1 MRIYL
6 KEIILNKKFT
16 KKIKPEMK
24 ELIEKFN
31 ANPTGNAMLASNIGL
46 VAKKSGD
53 NEELNEGVNNVVITF
68 KINKKFLTLIGNLIY
83 SPETK
88 TGTLLAF
95 IGHINEME
103 SFDGIEVEINR
114 EEATAE
120 QYSFNIKQIMDQ
132 SDKINADLSDHNIV
146 KALSVYSEILSRE
159 EEATSMDIPTDKIR
173 LINGYLVDN
182 SISKERDKRKLSFIR
197 HLGRRRYVEQ
207 KDVKHVDRQ
216 YLSHEITIMHIEVTG
231 VKNVGVT
238 IKDVIKSKGQLPMSD
253 RKKFIATG
261 DYSGVSPLDYSI
273 AESITRRPSF
283 KIMIDG
289 KHTSLNK
296 SHLHIINVA
305 STIKNRTILKVV
317 TDIEN
322 DTVSNNEV
330 FQYLFN
336 KGSWNAIKPLPK
348 WIPDFKAKQ
357 FAKSTNLNESQRK
370 AFKIC
375 SDNTPVAFVQGP
387 PGTGKTHLIEK
398 LVDFYASNK
407 KKVLIASQTNVAVEN
422 VLDKLHK
429 DKEFPYLPIKIEY
442 RNKSLYSE
450 EQIGEQIG
458 KKIEN
463 ITGWNLEG
471 MEIPNIKEI
480 HAPRDFR
487 VVGSTTTS
495 SAIENKRWKEWLKQL
510 DVLIIDEISKSN
522 VPEIIRF
529 TTMAKK
535 VIFIGDQKQLDPMS
549 EINWS
554 TFDKDFKKDNEDI
567 ISKYISLSI
576 FENKYEDMRKR
587 KRAVMLN
594 INYRSVEPIARQY
607 AMFYNNKLEIGR
619 QTETVIKYKG
629 EPAFKPFTFI
639 SASGSKEE
647 FTGPSNS
654 RFNIREI
661 DIINDTL
668 EKLLSTLDD
677 PKKYSVAVITTYG
690 AQTEQIQ
697 KSINTHMMR
706 EYFQSF
712 KVNTVDAFQ
721 GDQADIVILST
732 VVADNSGS
740 KGFIS
745 DFRRLNVSISRARDL
760 LIVIGSENKLSSIMY
775 EVPECEPRAY
785 LAEMI
790 EYAKENDSFIKPEV
804 NHD

>member
-1 MRIYL
+1 MKIYL
-6 KEIILNKKFT
+6 NRIILNKKFT
-16 KKIKPEMK
+16 NKINADTK
-24 ELIEKFN
+24 ELIGAFN
-31 ANPTGNAMLASNIGL
+31 ANPTGNVMLSSNIGL
-46 VAKKSGD
+46 VLKED
-53 NEELNEGVNNVVITF
+53 ETNPELKTALNNVVITF
-68 KINKKFLTLIGNLIY
+68 KINKKYLTLIGNLQY

-88 TGTLLAF
+88 TGILLSF
-95 IGHINEME
+95 IGHINNDASYE
-103 SFDGIEVEINR
+103 GIEVEI
-114 EEATAE
+114 EKGELTEE
-120 QYSFNIKQIMDQ
+120 QYSFNVEQLMKQK
-132 SDKINADLSDHNIV
+132 DKINADLSDHNIV
-146 KALSVYSEILSRE
+146 KALSVYSEILSKE
-159 EEATSMDIPTDKIR
+159 EEVTSMDIPTEKIR
-173 LINGYLVDN
+173 LINGFLVDN
-182 SISKERDKRKLSFIR
+182 SISQDKNKLSFIR

-207 KDVKHVDRQ
+207 KDFKHVDRK
-216 YLSHEITIMHIEVTG
+216 YLSHEITIMQIEVTG
-231 VKNVGVT
+231 VKSIGIT
-238 IKDVIKSKGQLPMSD
+238 LKDVIKSKGQLPMSD

-261 DYSGVSPLDYSI
+261 DYSGVSPLDFAI

-289 KHTSLNK
+289 RHTSLNK

-348 WIPDFKAKQ
+348 WIPDFQAKK
-357 FAKSTNLNESQRK
+357 FAESTNLNESQRK

-429 DKEFPYLPIKIEY
+429 DKNFPYLPIKVEY

-450 EQIGEQIG
+450 EQIGEQISN
-458 KKIEN
+458 KIEK

-495 SAIENKRWKEWLKQL
+495 SAIENKRWKEWLKNL

-549 EINWS
+549 DINWS

-619 QTETVIKYKG
+619 QTENVIKYKG
-629 EPAFKPFTFI
+629 EAAFKPFTFI
-639 SASGSKEE
+639 SASGSKEA

-654 RFNIREI
+654 RYNLREI
-661 DIINDTL
+661 NIINETL
-668 EKLLSTLDD
+668 EKLLWTLDD
-677 PKKYSVAVITTYG
+677 PSKYSVAVITTYG

-706 EYFQSF
+706 EQFQSF

-740 KGFIS
+740 QGFIS

-760 LIVIGSENKLSSIMY
+760 LIVIGSEKKLSSIMY

-790 EYAKENDSFIKPEV
+790 EYAKENNSFIKPEV
-804 NHD
+804 NND